1 MIYLIGT
8 GYMASEYSKV
18 LDSINSNDTVLGNSA
33 QSCSNFEKSTGKKL
47 YL

>member
-18 LDSINSNDTVLGNSA
+18 LDSINSNYTVLGNSVRA
-33 QSCSNFEKSTGKKL
+33 ALILKRVPEKKL